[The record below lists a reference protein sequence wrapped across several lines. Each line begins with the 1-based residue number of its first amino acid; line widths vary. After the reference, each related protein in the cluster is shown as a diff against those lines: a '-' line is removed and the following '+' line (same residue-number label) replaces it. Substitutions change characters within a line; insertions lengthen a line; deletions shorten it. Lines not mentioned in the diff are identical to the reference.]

1 MNEFVKGTVYPS
13 HGIIKKFI
21 LELAWVLYMPQCEVY
36 LEYTSKLFT
45 SNTDETVHPFIAI
58 TSQRV
63 MDMAHI
69 LQYLVDAPARDGK
82 EIKK

>member
-1 MNEFVKGTVYPS
+1 
-13 HGIIKKFI
+13 
-21 LELAWVLYMPQCEVY
+21 MPQCEVY

-69 LQYLVDAPARDGK
+69 LQYLVDAPGTNFTDQPQLK
-82 EIKK
+82 TS